1 MRKKIYCEYPIN
13 LDKKDEVLFKGR
25 ESYHISDLRV
35 RFLKNVF
42 IAHDGLYLKNKM
54 LVSKS
59 HFNLVG
65 FADRTFYYSFWKLA
79 LEQYLVSTYGKSLT
93 KMKLEKNAYLAI
105 HTKWFGYFF
114 WLTDALPK
122 LIKTQHLHKD
132 IELIYPES
140 WNNIPFVNETLQLF
154 PDLQVKKIKSGV
166 HLQVE
171 NLVLPETRQWS
182 NAIDPIELKRIKEFL
197 FEQLEK
203 YEVTTDLGPN
213 IFISRK
219 KAVRRNIINQDEV
232 ESLMKKYDYTSI
244 CLEDYSFLEQVSIL
258 KHAKN
263 VLGLHGAGLANT
275 IFMKENTRIIELSP
289 QIHEKK
295 NLRIPFWRIAGA
307 IKAHFYIIFCKTDS
321 QQHGD
326 LYDKNLIVKIN
337 ELERC
342 LKETA

>member
-1 MRKKIYCEYPIN
+1 
-13 LDKKDEVLFKGR
+13 
-25 ESYHISDLRV
+25 
-35 RFLKNVF
+35 
-42 IAHDGLYLKNKM
+42 
-54 LVSKS
+54 
-59 HFNLVG
+59 
-65 FADRTFYYSFWKLA
+65 
-79 LEQYLVSTYGKSLT
+79 
-93 KMKLEKNAYLAI
+93 
-105 HTKWFGYFF
+105 
-114 WLTDALPK
+114 LTDALPK

-263 VLGLHGAGLANT
+263 VIGLHGAGLANT
-275 IFMKENTRIIELSP
+275 IFMEENTHIIELAP
-289 QIHEKK
+289 KIEDKK
-295 NLRIPFWRIAGA
+295 TFRIPFWRIASA
-307 IKAHFYIIFCKTDS
+307 IEARFFIVFFENNKNGGINP
-321 QQHGD
+321 
-326 LYDKNLIVKIN
+326 YDKDLDVDLIA
-337 ELERC
+337 
-342 LKETA
+342 LKKTLQKLSQNFCNS